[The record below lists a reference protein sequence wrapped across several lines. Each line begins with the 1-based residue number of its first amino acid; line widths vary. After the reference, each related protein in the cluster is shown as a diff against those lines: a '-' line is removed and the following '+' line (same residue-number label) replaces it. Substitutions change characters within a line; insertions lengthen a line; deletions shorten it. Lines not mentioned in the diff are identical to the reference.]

1 MVLASDDGGGP
12 GVAVGGSLKLNGGVN
27 LAGEV
32 DRIGELGLKR
42 NLRGLRPRWGFGF
55 ASASGSGSGSASG
68 VTSKTENQTGMR
80 ITRQQHS
87 PQY

>member
-55 ASASGSGSGSASG
+55 ASASGSGSG